1 MEKFIELTNIEKFIK
16 WVLGKGVLC
25 HWKCIVE
32 YSDPVLLPTL
42 TKHADLSDLPQTAA
56 RNYTD
61 ASMLA
66 AFEPRGASAFIQ
78 SLIASSH
85 VLWIYK
91 EDQLQLLIADEYHP
105 DCFSCS
111 REFYEQHDQEWRRL
125 KLARG

>member
-1 MEKFIELTNIEKFIK
+1 MEKFIEPTNIEKFIK
-16 WVLGKGVLC
+16 WVLDKAVLC
-25 HWKCIVE
+25 HWKCLVE

-42 TKHADLSDLPQTAA
+42 AKHADLSDLPQTAV

-66 AFEPRGASAFIQ
+66 AFEPRDASAEFIQ

-91 EDQLQLLIADEYHP
+91 EDQLQLL
-105 DCFSCS
+105 
-111 REFYEQHDQEWRRL
+111 
-125 KLARG
+125 